1 MSSYLLFCSSSF
13 PVGLLL
19 TLHSTFV
26 WCAQKQSSL
35 CSCETNTVSHSKLRV
50 EGKILLPDI
59 CQWMEVYKSHIFRGY
74 HMTAALSPNRK
85 TAPERYTSS
94 YLTVRNYLHQWLRFA
109 EIFGGKKTF
118 KFTEWSFFLSMPC
131 SQQEH
136 KFPSPRS
143 VILWFRWL
151 QRGKND
157 CTFFTEALTAWEIRL
172 HTSLSEGSDKF
183 RERAR
188 GLKLAQ
194 GKSWI
199 EQSECELKETLRYE
213 NCYECILKVFLKTPK
228 SYFLIFNELLFH
240 KASLAIM
247 LLYLKQ
253 ALQVHFL
260 Y

>member
-1 MSSYLLFCSSSF
+1 
-13 PVGLLL
+13 
-19 TLHSTFV
+19 
-26 WCAQKQSSL
+26 
-35 CSCETNTVSHSKLRV
+35 
-50 EGKILLPDI
+50 
-59 CQWMEVYKSHIFRGY
+59 MEVYKSRIFRGY

-109 EIFGGKKTF
+109 EIFGEKKNLLSSLNEAF
-118 KFTEWSFFLSMPC
+118 FWACHVHSNNISFP
-131 SQQEH
+131 
-136 KFPSPRS
+136 

-151 QRGKND
+151 QHGKND
-157 CTFFTEALTAWEIRL
+157 WTFFTEALTAWEIRL

-228 SYFLIFNELLFH
+228 RVISSFLMNCYFIRHL
-240 KASLAIM
+240 
-247 LLYLKQ
+247 
-253 ALQVHFL
+253 
-260 Y
+260 